1 MVVVDTIK
9 FDSSFSGNQKLVLAF
24 DNVQSVAF
32 RGLHVDEAL
41 EVGSKVFLHYPHDG
55 KEYPFL
61 KTKIEISQIS
71 VVNVKSLVL
80 ESSTFSHLPPG
91 SVRVDRT
98 GKVAIHS
105 FTNMSFSIYV
115 HFYKFSKF
123 LNLSNQI
130 SKVIPKILIYKWPV
144 AEHGVNDCRY
154 KRPLGERG
162 VRWIQHA
169 IVMNMCAIVMDT
181 SNSHGFVCNSDGFEC
196 NSNEHECNCNGYK
209 CNSNG
214 YECNGIWIR
223 VQ

>member
-1 MVVVDTIK
+1 MIRSCMDLLIGLDLSGVNPTKVNIFTSFTFRTLFCHHIFLIHCIHFHSTYHFFNFSQFHLHFHCLTPLSLSHPQVPITFKASQMVVVDTIK

-105 FTNMSFSIYV
+105 FFQIFQILKSF
-115 HFYKFSKF
+115 
-123 LNLSNQI
+123 
-130 SKVIPKILIYKWPV
+130 
-144 AEHGVNDCRY
+144 
-154 KRPLGERG
+154 
-162 VRWIQHA
+162 QH
-169 IVMNMCAIVMDT
+169 
-181 SNSHGFVCNSDGFEC
+181 
-196 NSNEHECNCNGYK
+196 
-209 CNSNG
+209 
-214 YECNGIWIR
+214 W
-223 VQ
+223 